1 MTYDNIVKRQATI
14 ILVSVIVMV
23 VIILGTSYALFMKVD
38 ESTNTQVVESGSLSI
53 QFLSK
58 SQTITTQSTPLEDD
72 EGLNTEGYSFSVTNN
87 GTLDYKYNIY
97 VTNVADTPVSY
108 GYLMYSIDGSTPAL
122 LSTLTSQTDGLLMK
136 ENGFVAAKGKTGDV
150 TTHNIKIWIASSAPT
165 SIVGQKISLKVIVSG
180 EAVED
185 DSSTQSS
192 DVTDNES
199 KKVNTDTS
207 IDGSSDTSST
217 DSTEETN

>member
-58 SQTITTQSTPLEDD
+58 SQTITTQSIPLEDD
-72 EGLNTEGYSFSVTNN
+72 EGLSTEGYSFSVTNN

-97 VTNVADTPVSY
+97 VINVANTPVSY
-108 GYLMYSIDGSTPAL
+108 DYLMYSIDGSTPAL

-150 TTHNIKIWIASSAPT
+150 TTHNIKVWISSDAPT
-165 SIVGQKISLKVIVSG
+165 SIAGQKISLKVIVSG
-180 EAVED
+180 EAVE
-185 DSSTQSS
+185 
-192 DVTDNES
+192 E
-199 KKVNTDTS
+199 
-207 IDGSSDTSST
+207 
-217 DSTEETN
+217 DSTTN

>member
-58 SQTITTQSTPLEDD
+58 SQTITTQSIPLEDD
-72 EGLNTEGYSFSVTNN
+72 EGLSTEGYSFSVTNN
-87 GTLDYKYNIY
+87 GTLDYKYNI
-97 VTNVADTPVSY
+97 ADTPVSY
-108 GYLMYSIDGSTPAL
+108 SYLMYSIDGSTPAL

-150 TTHNIKIWIASSAPT
+150 TTHNIKVWISSDAPT
-165 SIVGQKISLKVIVSG
+165 SIAGQKISLKVIVSG
-180 EAVED
+180 EAIED
-185 DSSTQSS
+185 DSA
-192 DVTDNES
+192 
-199 KKVNTDTS
+199 
-207 IDGSSDTSST
+207 
-217 DSTEETN
+217 TN